1 MQWTLCR
8 PLRMQWTLCR
18 PLRDD
23 RVLDAQDDAATHA
36 TAAFKVVTLGAQD
49 DAATHATSPF
59 QAVTLGAISLNWAL
73 VRARLA
79 RAMGRIQGA
88 PSLGRRASKR
98 RTERAQLLLAPALAR
113 APRAWTR
120 CEHR

>member
-1 MQWTLCR
+1 MQWTLCRPLRMQWTLCR

-36 TAAFKVVTLGAQD
+36 TAAFQV
-49 DAATHATSPF
+49 
-59 QAVTLGAISLNWAL
+59 VTLGAISLNWAL

-88 PSLGRRASKR
+88 TSLGRRASKR